1 MSKKSNQSGLSKGE
15 KWFLLGGVHLALSA
29 FVYYFNVRVFGKDD
43 AVFYIAPLVVLAVV
57 SLIAGRH
64 ILGGDSTPEF
74 QRKAFQ
80 VELAILGVLFLN
92 VVVSMMVLR
101 EMSLASQAE
110 ARFDKNV
117 QTATRLRS
125 ADAQDRLIGAL
136 VAGKSPTKTEVFQ
149 QKERILVGL
158 LFLELFVAMGGG
170 LMLVAYSIGDADK
183 NGKVDMFEDEE
194 EEEEEEEVPVRKG
207 RGWNEFPA

>member
-1 MSKKSNQSGLSKGE
+1 MNKKRNQSQSGLSKGE
-15 KWFLLGGVHLALSA
+15 KWFLLGGVHLALSS
-29 FVYYFNVRVFGKDD
+29 FVYYFNVRVFGEED
-43 AVFYIAPLVVLAVV
+43 AAFYIAPLVVLAVV

-64 ILGGDSTPEF
+64 IQAGNSTPEF

-80 VELAILGVLFLN
+80 VELSILGILFLN

-110 ARFDKNV
+110 VRFDKNV
-117 QTATRLRS
+117 ESATKLRS
-125 ADAQDRLIGAL
+125 VDAQDRLIGAL

-170 LMLVAYSIGDADK
+170 LMLVAYSIGDSDK
-183 NGKVDMFEDEE
+183 NGKVDIFEEDEE
-194 EEEEEEEVPVRKG
+194 EEEEMPARKG
-207 RGWNEFPA
+207 RDWKEFPA